1 MERPTPKLADLNTS
15 MSNIYLN
22 SATYLRYTVETQ
34 LVATVYLL
42 TS

>member
-22 SATYLRYTVETQ
+22 LRYTVETQ